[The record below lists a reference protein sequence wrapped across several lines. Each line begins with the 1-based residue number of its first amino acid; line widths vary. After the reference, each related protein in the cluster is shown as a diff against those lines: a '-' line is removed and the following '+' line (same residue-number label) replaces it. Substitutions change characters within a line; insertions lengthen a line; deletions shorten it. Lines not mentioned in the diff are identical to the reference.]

1 MMNEEYLK
9 ILAKKFLDGTATE
22 EEKKL
27 LHSWY
32 DKNLSSDEPEIINSE
47 TYGSAEELKQ
57 GIFSRLKKNQSEEQ
71 SVIKPLD
78 SGLFRRL
85 SIWSA
90 SAAAV
95 ITIAFFTWNKLHSI
109 PENVMQTVHAPFGQ
123 TVSIQLSDGSKL
135 WLNSG
140 STVTFPKTFTKE
152 LREITLTNGQAFFD
166 VVHESKRHFI
176 VHTKTLD
183 VTVLGTSFDVK
194 AYDNDGQA
202 KVSVKSG
209 KVGVTLRNNPEQPA
223 LMLLPDKQVVV
234 QNKRLAFRIN
244 EISAPTIATWKD
256 NRTILEDEL
265 LSEVFHALERKYSQ
279 HIIIEKENLAEEKVS
294 VTLDNQPL
302 TDVLKVL
309 SFSKK
314 FNFSQLNDSTIV
326 IR

>member
-1 MMNEEYLK
+1 MNEEYLK
-9 ILAKKFLDGTATE
+9 ILAAKFLDGTATP
-22 EEKKL
+22 EEKRL
-27 LHSWY
+27 LHRWY
-32 DKNLSSDEPEIINSE
+32 DENSSSEEPEIIQSNS
-47 TYGSAEELKQ
+47 YQSAEELKQ
-57 GIFSRLKKNQSEEQ
+57 KILNQLNETRTGTP
-71 SVIKPLD
+71 VPVKPLNT
-78 SGLFRRL
+78 GLFKRL

-95 ITIAFFTWNKLHSI
+95 VLLTLLAWHK
-109 PENVMQTVHAPFGQ
+109 MQTVPEVRMQTVSAPFGQ
-123 TVSIQLSDGSKL
+123 TVSILLSDGSKL

-140 STVTFPKTFTKE
+140 STVTFPKIFDE
-152 LREITLTNGQAFFD
+152 RIREVTLKNGQAFFD

-183 VTVLGTSFDVK
+183 VTVLGTSFDIK

-209 KVGVTLRNNPEQPA
+209 KVGVSLRQKPEQPA
-223 LMLLPDKQVVV
+223 VMLLPDKQFVV
-234 QNKRLAFRIN
+234 QNKKMEFHIQ
-244 EISAPTIATWKD
+244 EISAPSIATWKD
-256 NRTILEDEL
+256 SRTTLEDEF

-279 HIIIEKENLAEEKVS
+279 HIIVENENLAAKKIS

-314 FNFSQLNDSTIV
+314 FNYSQLNDSTIV

>member
-1 MMNEEYLK
+1 MTEAYLK

-32 DKNLSSDEPEIINSE
+32 DENLSSEKPEIVLSD
-47 TYGSAEELKQ
+47 TYESTQELKQ
-57 GIFSRLKKNQSEEQ
+57 SIFNRLKENLPEEQ
-71 SVIKPLD
+71 STVKPLH

-85 SIWSA
+85 YIWTA
-90 SAAAV
+90 SAAAIIA
-95 ITIAFFTWNKLHSI
+95 ITFFTWNKLYPI
-109 PENVMQTVHAPFGQ
+109 PENGMQTVHAPFGQ

-140 STVTFPKTFTKE
+140 STITFPKTFSTKI
-152 LREITLTNGQAFFD
+152 REVTLTNGQAFFD
-166 VVHESKRHFI
+166 VAHESKRHFI

-194 AYDNDGQA
+194 AYANDVQA

-209 KVGVTLRNNPEQPA
+209 KVGVTLRDNPKQPA
-223 LMLLPDKQVVV
+223 VMLLPDKQFVV
-234 QNKRLAFRIN
+234 QNKNPEYRIN
-244 EISAPTIATWKD
+244 EISAPAVATWKD

-265 LSEVFHALERKYSQ
+265 LSEVFNALERKYNQ
-279 HIIIEKENLAEEKVS
+279 HIVVENVKLSEEKIS

-302 TDVLKVL
+302 ADVLKVL

-314 FNFSQLNDSTIV
+314 FNYFQLNDSTIV

>member
-1 MMNEEYLK
+1 MTEEYLK
-9 ILAKKFLDGTATE
+9 ILAKKFLDGTATA

-32 DKNLSSDEPEIINSE
+32 DEKLSSDELEVVISAV
-47 TYGSAEELKQ
+47 YGSAGELKQ
-57 GIFSRLKKNQSEEQ
+57 SIFNRLKENQDNSQLE
-71 SVIKPLD
+71 VKPLH

-85 SIWSA
+85 GIWAA

-95 ITIAFFTWNKLHSI
+95 IAITFFTWNKLHSI

-140 STVTFPKTFTKE
+140 STITFPKTFNKK
-152 LREITLTNGQAFFD
+152 LREVTLTNGQAFFD

-223 LMLLPDKQVVV
+223 VMLLPDKQVVV
-234 QNKRLAFRIN
+234 QNKKLEYRIN
-244 EISAPTIATWKD
+244 EISAPAVATWKD
-256 NRTILEDEL
+256 NSTILEDEL
-265 LSEVFHALERKYSQ
+265 LSEVFNALERKYSR
-279 HIIIEKENLAEEKVS
+279 HIIVENEKLAEEKIS
-294 VTLDNQPL
+294 VTLNNQPL

>member
-1 MMNEEYLK
+1 MTEAYLK
-9 ILAKKFLDGTATE
+9 ILAKKFFDGIATE

-32 DKNLSSDEPEIINSE
+32 DENLSSEKPEIILSD
-47 TYGSAEELKQ
+47 TYESARELKQ
-57 GIFSRLKKNQSEEQ
+57 SIFSRLKENLPKEQ
-71 SVIKPLD
+71 SAIKPLH
-78 SGLFRRL
+78 SGLFRRFY
-85 SIWSA
+85 IWAA
-90 SAAAV
+90 SAAASIA
-95 ITIAFFTWNKLHSI
+95 ITFFTWDKLHSI
-109 PENVMQTVHAPFGQ
+109 PENGMQIVHAPFGK
-123 TVSIQLSDGSKL
+123 TVSIQLPDGSKL

-140 STVTFPKTFTKE
+140 STITFPKIFSNK
-152 LREITLTNGQAFFD
+152 LREVTLTNGQAFFD

-176 VHTKTLD
+176 VHTKNLD

-194 AYDNDGQA
+194 AYGNDVQA

-209 KVGVTLRNNPEQPA
+209 KVGVTLRNNPKQPA
-223 LMLLPDKQVVV
+223 VMLLPDRQFVV
-234 QNKRLAFRIN
+234 QNKDLEYSIN
-244 EISAPTIATWKD
+244 KISAPAVATWKD

-265 LSEVFHALERKYSQ
+265 LSEVFHALEREYNQ
-279 HIIIEKENLAEEKVS
+279 HIVVENEKLSEEKIS

-314 FNFSQLNDSTIV
+314 FNYYQLNDSTIV